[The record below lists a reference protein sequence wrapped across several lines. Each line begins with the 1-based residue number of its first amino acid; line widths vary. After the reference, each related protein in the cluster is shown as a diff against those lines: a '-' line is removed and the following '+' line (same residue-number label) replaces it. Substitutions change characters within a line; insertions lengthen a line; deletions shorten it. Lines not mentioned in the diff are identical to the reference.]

1 MPQDST
7 GEVTARCP
15 SDCREALAMANE
27 EVDLMR
33 RIADPVQRNIGI
45 TSAYQALGRQMP
57 NNWWVRLAGYV
68 SVQGGCAMKRTLAW
82 DAQTVGR
89 AVVNPEQAYAALGDA
104 NLTIFESVYPPNK
117 FMSRCGYA
125 RLKEC
130 VERGE
135 IEVDEKIMKGLKEI
149 DAGNLR
155 AGADILADHEQR
167 DVVQPI
173 YERHAD
179 TFADLATAEGL
190 MPGDQTSIPI
200 AYECTRSGLV
210 SIGDL
215 NIASS
220 TDRVKYYEQLMNRM
234 IEIEGLP

>member
-7 GEVTARCP
+7 GEVFARCP
-15 SDCREALAMANE
+15 NDCKEALAMANE

-45 TSAYQALGRQMP
+45 TSADQALGRQMP

-89 AVVNPEQAYAALGDA
+89 AILNPEKAMDALGDA
-104 NLTIFESVYPPNK
+104 NLTIFSSVYPPNK
-117 FMSRCGYA
+117 FMSVCGYK

-135 IEVDEKIMKGLKEI
+135 IKVDEKIMAALKEI

-155 AGADILADHEQR
+155 QGADLMAEHEQK
-167 DVVQPI
+167 DVVQPV
-173 YERHAD
+173 YERHRE
-179 TFADLATAEGL
+179 TFDDLATAEGL

-200 AYECTRSGLV
+200 AYQCTRDDLV
-210 SIGDL
+210 SIGTL
-215 NIASS
+215 NIANPL
-220 TDRVKYYEQLMNRM
+220 DRVKYYARLMNRM
-234 IEIEGLP
+234 KKIEGLP